1 MDTKKQILT
10 KSESLFMR
18 YGIKSVTMD
27 DIARELGISKK
38 TLYQFVENKA
48 DLIQKIFN
56 EYIKCEKAE
65 MDEIFIASANAI
77 EEILNIGKY
86 VIQQL
91 RELAPTVMYDLQKY
105 YRESWK
111 LMQSLHQQDVYQVIK
126 ANLERG
132 IKEGLYREDLDP
144 DIIAKLYVGK
154 TSLLVD
160 EALFPLK
167 HYDKGCLFKEYIK
180 YHIQGI
186 ASPKGLKLFKK
197 LQVASAIE
205 N

>member
-1 MDTKKQILT
+1 
-10 KSESLFMR
+10 MR

-38 TLYQFVENKA
+38 TLYKFVENKA
-48 DLIQKIFN
+48 DLIQKIFH
-56 EYIKCEKAE
+56 EYIKCEKGE
-65 MDEIFIASANAI
+65 MDQILHASANAI
-77 EEILNIGKY
+77 EEIQNIGKY

-91 RELAPTVMYDLQKY
+91 RELAPTVLYDLQKY
-105 YRESWK
+105 YRESWT
-111 LMQSLHQQDVYQVIK
+111 LLQSLHQQYIYQVIK

-132 IKEGLYREDLDP
+132 IKEGLYREDLDS

-160 EALFPLK
+160 EGLFPLK
-167 HYDKGCLFKEYIK
+167 RYDKGSLFKEYIK
-180 YHIQGI
+180 YHVQGI
-186 ASPKGLKLFKK
+186 ASPKGLKLFKE
-197 LQVASAIE
+197 LQVSTTVE